1 MYSREEIEEMIY
13 SYRWRKNVLIDEG
26 YIDDSNGVSQ
36 YGLEAALPK
45 PQNTNSDKVQT
56 IAMRNCVLS
65 KVHDENMEVVSFID
79 EHEHSVDNDMNL
91 NILYLIKK
99 GKKPAEVKKIMNIGR
114 TNYDSRIK
122 SIVNVYYNMQKK
134 HNQRNQ
140 RNQRNQHDKH
150 NQH

>member
-1 MYSREEIEEMIY
+1 MYSKEEIEEMIY

-26 YIDDSNGVSQ
+26 YIDDSSSVSQ
-36 YGLEAALPK
+36 YGLEATLPK
-45 PQNTNSDKVQT
+45 PQNTNSDKVQN

-79 EHEHSVDNDMNL
+79 EYEHSVDNDMNL

-140 RNQRNQHDKH
+140 RNQHDKH
-150 NQH
+150 NQHNQH